1 MPKPSRT
8 IGVLAQ
14 ELGLNVETIRFYE
27 KKGLIAQPDKPA
39 NGFRVYPDS
48 ALKRLKFITKAKTL
62 GFTLDEISSL
72 LTLTDMPCGEMENL
86 AEKKLSLVDKK
97 IAALARLKTGLQDAV
112 NQCASNEDKSHCP
125 VLDSLYE

>member
-1 MPKPSRT
+1 MPKHSRT

-27 KKGLIAQPDKPA
+27 RKGLIAQPDKPT

-48 ALKRLKFITKAKTL
+48 ALKRLKFITNAKTL
-62 GFTLDEISSL
+62 GFTLDEISNL
-72 LTLTDMPCGEMENL
+72 LTLTDMPCGEMANL

-97 IAALARLKTGLQDAV
+97 IESLARLKSGLQDAV
-112 NQCASNEDKSHCP
+112 NQCASNNDKLHCP